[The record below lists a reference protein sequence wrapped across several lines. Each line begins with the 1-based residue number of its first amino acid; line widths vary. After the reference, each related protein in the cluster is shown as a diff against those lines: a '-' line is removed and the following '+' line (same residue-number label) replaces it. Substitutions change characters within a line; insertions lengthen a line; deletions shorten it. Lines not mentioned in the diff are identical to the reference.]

1 MKGRLKG
8 AGLSSFSIA
17 GFAATLPRRR
27 SAASISA
34 AATIP
39 PEDGSGRACSRAGPA
54 PPAPHASL
62 RVASPPLAVLPIP
75 SRSTEPRVAFSRA
88 PGRKPDPT
96 HSEKEITSTR
106 SRTPSLALS
115 LDRSG

>member
-1 MKGRLKG
+1 VSVEGRL
-8 AGLSSFSIA
+8 AWPNLPGLS
-17 GFAATLPRRR
+17 GHLCKPTR
-27 SAASISA
+27 
-34 AATIP
+34 
-39 PEDGSGRACSRAGPA
+39 PA
-54 PPAPHASL
+54 
-62 RVASPPLAVLPIP
+62 
-75 SRSTEPRVAFSRA
+75 EPRVAFSRA